1 MPRKRTRRNEPIELP
16 ILAVRD
22 TVLFPHMVAPLF
34 VARDRSL
41 RALDEAMAR
50 DRTIVV
56 IAQKDPSQ
64 QEITPEDLHAIGTE
78 ASIGRI
84 LKMPDGTVSILVQGQ
99 RRLQLTEVLQEDPY
113 LKGLLLPVYEVV
125 QKKTLQLEALM
136 RAVLALFEKC
146 VKLSKSLPEDV
157 YIAAMN
163 VDEPGWLA
171 DLIASSLDLSLDQRQ
186 EALATLDP
194 TKRLQKISIILAKEL
209 EVLELQSKIHSQVQQ
224 EVDKNQREFFLREQ
238 MKAIQKEL
246 GDLDLQTREMEELK
260 KRVSE
265 ANLPEAAR
273 KKAEEEIQRLAIM
286 PQASPEVSVIRT
298 YLDWLIKLPWTTE
311 TPDNLDISQAAHT
324 LEENH
329 YGLPKVKERILEF
342 MAVRRLAKEKLRSP
356 ILCFMG
362 PPGVG
367 KTSLGRSI
375 SQALGRKFLRVS
387 LGGIRDEAEIRGHR
401 RTYVGALPGRVLQTM
416 RNAGTINPVFMLDE
430 IDKVGTDFRGDPSSA
445 LLEVLDPEQNFSFS
459 DHYLEVP
466 YDLSKVLFIAT
477 CNILDTIPPALRDRM
492 EVIELPGYIEVEKL
506 HIAERFLVPKQL
518 QENGLGPDQLRVTRG
533 ALMRLIREYT
543 REAGVRNLEREI
555 GNICRKV
562 ARQVVEG
569 KRHPGRITEKAVP
582 NFLGPLKFYWGIAEE
597 KDEIGTATGVVW
609 TWVGGDT
616 ISVEVTLMKGKGQLT
631 LTGQLG
637 DVMKESAQAA
647 LSYARSRADQL
658 GVKANVFEK
667 TDIHIHVPAGAIPKD
682 GPSAGITMATALI
695 SALTNRP
702 VRREVAMTGE
712 ITLRGRVLPIGGLKE
727 KVLAA
732 HRAGIKTFVLPR
744 KNQKDLVDV
753 PADVKRELS
762 FIFVEEMEEVLNTA
776 LLDSQPKEKPATPRG
791 D

>member
-113 LKGLLLPVYEVV
+113 LKGLLLPVYEAA

-246 GDLDLQTREMEELK
+246 GDLDVQTREMEELK

-298 YLDWLIKLPWTTE
+298 YLDWLIKLPWTAE

-518 QENGLGPDQLRVTRG
+518 QENGLGPDQLRVSRG

-744 KNQKDLVDV
+744 KNQKDLVEV

-762 FIFVEEMEEVLNTA
+762 FIFVEEMEEVLNAA

-791 D
+791 E